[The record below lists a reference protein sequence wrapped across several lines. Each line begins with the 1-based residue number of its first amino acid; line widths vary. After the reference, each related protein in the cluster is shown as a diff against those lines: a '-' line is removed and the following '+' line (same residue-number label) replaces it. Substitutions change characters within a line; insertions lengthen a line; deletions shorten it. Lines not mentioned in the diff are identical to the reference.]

1 MIKKLIINEDE
12 LKIMRIKHPE
22 NYQSYEDLNKLS
34 LRSRIV
40 MIIFI
45 VLLLTG
51 IIGGI
56 AYYKIQQ
63 VQTVSREQITAMN
76 HLANSVADLDTE
88 PETIDYLKN
97 STDSIERIKIG
108 TPVVLKHSFEN
119 YNKNMSGYNY
129 PIVDYFRISNTNYYI
144 RTIFT
149 SDTQEKYQTMLLNK
163 NNYLAYHQLDQLQ
176 ADFAKSI
183 KGQNSYNQDK
193 LSQLIAFKAKHH
205 DLHN

>member
-1 MIKKLIINEDE
+1 
-12 LKIMRIKHPE
+12 MRIKHPE

-108 TPVVLKHSFEN
+108 TPVVLKHSFKN

-129 PIVDYFRISNTNYYI
+129 PIVDYFKISNTNYYI
-144 RTIFT
+144 RTVFT
-149 SDTQEKYQTMLLNK
+149 SDTQEKYQTILLNK